1 MVFLAAHQTEENL
14 KTILLVLLVVLGYQV
29 MIVTPQLKTFPIL
42 SSLKE
47 SNIIRAGWRHMRPR
61 GCKKVDKMSRRTRI
75 PPFHAIQ
82 RNSSAQNNWIIL
94 EKRRVVTCGVGVGL
108 RSAKLQMNPLR
119 WICTKILIVR
129 DLSPAGFPDSD
140 WVFLPSSR
148 RCVDFGSTKINTA
161 YDQSMAPAQMR

>member
-1 MVFLAAHQTEENL
+1 MQKSGQNVTEDPDSAIPRDTTKFLRLKLDNL
-14 KTILLVLLVVLGYQV
+14 G
-29 MIVTPQLKTFPIL
+29 
-42 SSLKE
+42 KE
-47 SNIIRAGWRHMRPR
+47 KSCNMWGW
-61 GCKKVDKMSRRTRI
+61 G
-75 PPFHAIQ
+75 
-82 RNSSAQNNWIIL
+82 WL
-94 EKRRVVTCGVGVGL
+94 GL

-148 RCVDFGSTKINTA
+148 RCVDFGSTKINTE